1 MGDSIGEFEKL
12 LLLAVLRLGDE
23 AYGAAIIDELAE
35 RTGRDVSPGAVY
47 VSLRRLEDKGML
59 RSNIGEPTP
68 ARGGRA
74 KRYYHVRRDA
84 LVALKAARVAWEAMV
99 DGLEAELE
107 FEG

>member
-12 LLLAVLRLGDE
+12 LLLAVLRLGDG
-23 AYGAAIIDELAE
+23 AYGAAIIDELVE
-35 RTGRDVSPGAVY
+35 LTGREVSPGAVY

-74 KRYYHVRRDA
+74 KRYYQVRRDA
-84 LVALKAARVAWEAMV
+84 LVALRAAREQWDAMV
-99 DGLEAELE
+99 DGLDAELE